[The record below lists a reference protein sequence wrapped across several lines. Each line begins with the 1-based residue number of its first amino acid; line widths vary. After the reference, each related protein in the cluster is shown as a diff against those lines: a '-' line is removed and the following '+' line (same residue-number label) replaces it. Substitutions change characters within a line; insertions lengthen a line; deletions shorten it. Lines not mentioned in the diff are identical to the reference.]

1 MLLRLRM
8 KNFLPILIICC
19 IATSCTK
26 DRFPLDPFDKTVDTL
41 SSDYKSLKINE
52 FCARGVSFVNEFGM
66 ASDWIE
72 LYNTSN
78 YSIIVKKGELFVTDD
93 FGNKKD
99 KYALPNMTI
108 GPKAFILV
116 WCDNRD
122 TVKTQIHSNFSL
134 SSNGE
139 SLGLVSKIN
148 GNITD
153 IDFYDYGIKVVDD
166 QSEGR
171 LPDGGQVWT
180 IFSQATP
187 GGPN

>member
-1 MLLRLRM
+1 MKFKYLLFIVIVLG
-8 KNFLPILIICC
+8 
-19 IATSCTK
+19 ACTK
-26 DRFPLDPFDKTVDTL
+26 DRFPVDPFDNPGDSL

-52 FCARGVSFVNEFGM
+52 FCARGVSFVNEYGM

-72 LYNTSN
+72 IYNTSN
-78 YSIIVKKGELFVTDD
+78 KNILVKKGELFITDD

-99 KYALPNMTI
+99 KYAFPQMTI
-108 GPKAFILV
+108 GPKAYILV

-122 TVKTQIHSNFSL
+122 TVKTQIHTNFSL

-148 GNITD
+148 GNISD
-153 IDFYDYGIKVVDD
+153 IDFYDYGVKVVDD

-171 LPDGGQVWT
+171 LPDGGPVWT

-187 GGPN
+187 GAPN